1 MSLKQLQNGS
11 DIRGIAIS
19 TDEHRANLTP
29 EAVEKITAGIL
40 NWLLDQQQ
48 LHDKWDNQT
57 LTIGVGRDSRL
68 SGPELAETFMTSASQ
83 QGVNIIDFELA
94 TTPSMF
100 MATQY
105 PQFDLDAGIMFTAS
119 HLPYYFNGIKIFSK
133 AGGAEHADISYI
145 LEHTEPLTTDYVG
158 TVKKDDILTPYAAD
172 LVEKIRKGSEV
183 ASPTPLA
190 GLKIV
195 VDAGNG
201 AGGFFV
207 EKVLDVLGADT
218 TGSQFLEPDGTFPNH
233 IPNPENQEAIASIKQ
248 AVVDNQADLGIIFD
262 TDVDRSAVVTKDGQL
277 LNRSNFIA
285 ILSYIALSENPNAS
299 VVTNSLTSDHVRD
312 FIQGLGGKQ
321 IRYISGYR
329 NIINRAIQA
338 NKDGI
343 DTPLAVETSGHAAF
357 RENYFLDDGTY
368 AAAKILMLLPKLQQ
382 AGKELSSLIA
392 DLRQPAQTQEV
403 RFKLECNNFKDYG
416 KQVIADLRQ
425 AEIDGLTFNPDN
437 EEGVRMI
444 LGEKYGQ
451 GWFILRMSL
460 HEPLL
465 VLNIETDQNGYITKL
480 LKTISDFLKPYQYV
494 NQDNL
499 TALLT

>member
-1 MSLKQLQNGS
+1 MTLKHLQNGS
-11 DIRGIAIS
+11 DIRGIAI
-19 TDEHRANLTP
+19 TTEEHTANLTP
-29 EAVEKITAGIL
+29 KAVEQITAGL
-40 NWLLDQQQ
+40 VNWLLQQDG
-48 LHDKWDNQT
+48 LRAKWENHD
-57 LTIGVGRDSRL
+57 LTIGVGCDSRL
-68 SGPELAETFMTSASQ
+68 SGPELAQTFITTARK

-105 PQFDLDAGIMFTAS
+105 PEFAVDAGVMFTAS

-133 AGGAEHADISYI
+133 AGGAEHVDIAYI
-145 LEHTEPLTTDYVG
+145 LEHTEALETDYLG
-158 TVKKDDILTPYAAD
+158 TVKTDDILTPYAAD
-172 LVEKIRKGSEV
+172 LVEKIRKGCGVDSL
-183 ASPTPLA
+183 TPLEN
-190 GLKIV
+190 LRIV

-207 EKVLDVLGADT
+207 EKVLNVLGADT

-233 IPNPENQEAIASIKQ
+233 IPNPENKEAIDSIKQ
-248 AVVDNQADLGIIFD
+248 AVLDNQADLGIIFD
-262 TDVDRSAVVTKDGQL
+262 TDVNRSAVVTKDGQL

-285 ILSYIALSENPNAS
+285 ILSYIALAEYPNTS
-299 VVTNSLTSDHVRD
+299 VVTNSLTSDHLKT
-312 FIQGLGGKQ
+312 FIEELGGKQ

-382 AGKELSSLIA
+382 DGKELSSLIA
-392 DLRQPAQTQEV
+392 PLKQPAETQEV
-403 RFKLECNNFKDYG
+403 RFKLECDNFGDYG
-416 KQVIADLRQ
+416 RQVIADLKE
-425 AEIDGLTFNPDN
+425 AEIDGFTFNPEN
-437 EEGVRMI
+437 EEGVRFI
-444 LGEKYGQ
+444 LSEDYGK
-451 GWFILRMSL
+451 GWFLLRMSL

-465 VLNIETDQNGYITKL
+465 VLNIETETEGYVTKVL
-480 LKTISDFLKPYQYV
+480 ATLHDFLNQYEHV
-494 NQDNL
+494 NQANL
-499 TALLT
+499 IALL